1 MWLKLHIGG
10 QRWGV
15 YLVPRGSKR
24 LIAENGDRCN
34 GMCVYDSCRIYINK
48 TLDESARED
57 ALWHELLHALLHVTG
72 AERAYDG
79 SPEVD
84 EAIVTALTPAMHRLL
99 RDLGFVFPK
108 RA

>member
-15 YLVPRGSKR
+15 YLVPAGSKK
-24 LIAENGDRCN
+24 LFLEGQRCS
-34 GMCVYDSCRIYINK
+34 GSCHYEACRIYINK

-72 AERAYDG
+72 AERAYNG
-79 SPEVD
+79 SPDID

-108 RA
+108 KV